1 MNLWCAR
8 PVVQHLAPSDDARR
22 SDGVRSVATVT
33 AALTLA
39 APAGVVYDFLVR
51 LPNHA
56 VIGGRGLRLDSV
68 SGDGRSAL
76 ISLHGPL
83 GLRRTASTTVTVR
96 HRPHRFGG
104 TALVGR
110 RTMANVHWAIDP
122 AGTGSRVTLTATIV
136 RAGPVD
142 RLLLAIGG
150 RWWVTRS
157 FARAIALLGA
167 ALENPPGQARATG
180 RHGAAQ

>member
-1 MNLWCAR
+1 M
-8 PVVQHLAPSDDARR
+8 APSEDVHPAR
-22 SDGVRSVATVT
+22 VPAVATLS
-33 AALTLA
+33 AALTLT
-39 APAGVVYDFLVR
+39 APTASVYDFLVQ

-56 VIGGRGLRLDSV
+56 LIGGHGLRLDSV
-68 SGDGRSAL
+68 AGDGRSAL

-83 GLRRTASTTVTVR
+83 GLRRTAFTTVTSL

-110 RTMANVHWAIDP
+110 RTMAYVHWAIEP

-150 RWWVTRS
+150 RWWVTRC
-157 FARAIALLGA
+157 FARAIALLGSALDSPAGETFAHA
-167 ALENPPGQARATG
+167 AG
-180 RHGAAQ
+180 

>member
-1 MNLWCAR
+1 M
-8 PVVQHLAPSDDARR
+8 APSEDAHRPEA
-22 SDGVRSVATVT
+22 VRAVATLT
-33 AALTLA
+33 AGLTLT
-39 APAGVVYDFLVR
+39 APPSTVFDFLVR

-56 VIGGRGLRLDSV
+56 LIGGHGLRLDNV
-68 SGDGRSAL
+68 SDDDRSAL

-83 GLRRTASTTVTVR
+83 GLRRTASTTVTHL

-110 RTMANVHWAIDP
+110 RTMAYVHWTIEP

-136 RAGPVD
+136 RAGPAD

-167 ALENPPGQARATG
+167 AVEAPAGERRTRAAG
-180 RHGAAQ
+180 

>member
-1 MNLWCAR
+1 MAPSEDVR
-8 PVVQHLAPSDDARR
+8 PAGVPVV
-22 SDGVRSVATVT
+22 ATLS
-33 AALTLA
+33 AALTLTASA
-39 APAGVVYDFLVR
+39 ASVYDFLVR

-56 VIGGRGLRLDSV
+56 LIGGHGLRLDSV
-68 SGDGRSAL
+68 ADDGRSAL

-83 GLRRTASTTVTVR
+83 GLRRTAFTTVTSL

-110 RTMANVHWAIDP
+110 RTMAYVHWAIEP
-122 AGTGSRVTLTATIV
+122 AGTGSRVTLSATIV

-150 RWWVTRS
+150 RWWVTRC

-167 ALENPPGQARATG
+167 ALDSPAGETFA
-180 RHGAAQ
+180 HAAG

>member
-1 MNLWCAR
+1 MNV
-8 PVVQHLAPSDDARR
+8 P
-22 SDGVRSVATVT
+22 GVWGVTGHMALVEDTPTVATLS

-39 APAGVVYDFLVR
+39 ASAGAVYDFLTS

-56 VIGGRGLRLDSV
+56 RIGGHGLRLDHV
-68 SGDGRSAL
+68 ADDGRSAL

-83 GLRRTASTTVTVR
+83 GLRRTAVTTVTSL

-110 RTMANVHWAIDP
+110 RTMAYVHWIIEP
-122 AGTGSRVTLTATIV
+122 AGTGSRVTLNASIV

-142 RLLLAIGG
+142 RLLLAAGG
-150 RWWVTRS
+150 RWWVTRC

-167 ALENPPGQARATG
+167 ALDRPAGEPRARAAG
-180 RHGAAQ
+180 